1 MLNDPRPRTA
11 AAAAAAADHEDA
23 TAGDAAEF
31 RDIHVLAPPTSHLG
45 RGRGRLGDLWEGGS
59 VRSAA
64 SLSVGSAEGV
74 NEGGFT
80 SMSREFNAMVVAGS
94 NFQQQQNDGGGSVAD
109 DQLTRIGEDELEEIN
124 PLAIV
129 PDNNPFPSPRRP
141 SSAAGGGGESSS
153 SSSVGV
159 PVHVVKKEEVE
170 TKIAA
175 WQVAEVAKIN
185 NRFKREEV
193 VINGWENNQTE
204 KATTW
209 LKKVEQRKLD
219 EQRAKATE
227 KMQNDVARAQQKA
240 AERRASA
247 ESKRGTKITKV
258 LELANFMRA
267 VGRAPSKRSFF

>member
-1 MLNDPRPRTA
+1 MLSDPRPRSA

-23 TAGDAAEF
+23 TAGDDAEF
-31 RDIHVLAPPTSHLG
+31 RDIHALGSPNSHP
-45 RGRGRLGDLWEGGS
+45 GRGRLRDLWEGDS
-59 VRSAA
+59 VRSTA
-64 SLSVGSAEGV
+64 SFSVGSLEGV

-94 NFQQQQNDGGGSVAD
+94 DLQQQQQNDGGVGSGAAD
-109 DQLTRIGEDELEEIN
+109 DQLTGIGEDELEETN

-141 SSAAGGGGESSS
+141 ASASRGGGESS

-170 TKIAA
+170 SKIAA

-193 VINGWENNQTE
+193 VINGWENNQME

-209 LKKVEQRKLD
+209 LKKVERKLD
-219 EQRAKATE
+219 EQRAKAME
-227 KMQNDVARAQQKA
+227 KMQNDVVRAQQKA

-247 ESKRGTKITKV
+247 ESKRGTKVTKV